1 MSERQN
7 TIKAGIRY
15 GLIKGVMCLSLI
27 SATVLPAQDGGKNLP
42 PEKLVYPPTS
52 LCLLDVRDSENS
64 YPYKMDDFRRAVLS
78 WLRSAD
84 YMTVRTESDIQ
95 DVLKRNRL
103 NTPYIYESEILAR
116 IADLAGCDYA
126 AYLRVNAC
134 GLDRNDGFTIPH
146 LFHRNKVT
154 GWIEVDMA
162 LVEAKTGALQYSK
175 RVRGEAGLGRSIQVY
190 PLVDDPMTSLDFRTR
205 ELLEQRTVENLARGT
220 FEAIMTGIQKPLG
233 DRYICYWQD
242 EVHII
247 SDKPGLCPI
256 CGSKLVRIKR

>member
-1 MSERQN
+1 MSERHD
-7 TIKAGIRY
+7 TFRAGIRF
-15 GLIKGVMCLSLI
+15 GLISGVVCLSLFV
-27 SATVLPAQDGGKNLP
+27 APTLRAQDSGKDLP

-52 LCLLDVRDSENS
+52 LCLLDVRGSENS
-64 YPYKMDDFRRAVLS
+64 YPYKIDDFRRAVIS

-95 DVLKRNRL
+95 DVLRRNRL
-103 NTPYIYESEILAR
+103 NAPDVYESVTLAR

-126 AYLRVNAC
+126 AYLRINAC
-134 GLDRNDGFTIPH
+134 GLDRGDGFTIPH

-154 GWIEVDMA
+154 GWIEMDVA
-162 LVEAKTGALQYSK
+162 LVDAKTGALQYSK
-175 RVRGEAGLGRSIQVY
+175 RVRGEAGLGRSFQVY

>member
-1 MSERQN
+1 MRFV
-7 TIKAGIRY
+7 
-15 GLIKGVMCLSLI
+15 LIGGVMLFMFLAV
-27 SATVLPAQDGGKNLP
+27 SALRAQDSGKDLP

-52 LCLLDVRDSENS
+52 LCLLDVRGSENS
-64 YPYKMDDFRRAVLS
+64 YPYKIEDFRRAVLS

-103 NTPYIYESEILAR
+103 SAPDVYESGILAR

-126 AYLRVNAC
+126 AYLRVIAC

-154 GWIEVDMA
+154 GWIELDMA
-162 LVEAKTGALQYSK
+162 LVEAKTGALQYSQ
-175 RVRGEAGLGRSIQVY
+175 RVRGEAGLGRSFQVY
-190 PLVDDPMTSLDFRTR
+190 PLVDDPILALDFRTR